1 MDIDSTNLQLM
12 RTKDMWKLNLGIAVI
27 GLTHMAINK
36 EHILCALPG
45 KSEHHLCKIVIEI
58 EIFQ

>member
-12 RTKDMWKLNLGIAVI
+12 RAKDMWKLNLGIAVI

-36 EHILCALPG
+36 EHILCALPR

>member
-12 RTKDMWKLNLGIAVI
+12 RTKDMWNLNLGTAVI
-27 GLTHMAINK
+27 GLTDMAINK

>member
-1 MDIDSTNLQLM
+1 
-12 RTKDMWKLNLGIAVI
+12 MWKLNLGIAVI
-27 GLTHMAINK
+27 GLTHMAINE

-45 KSEHHLCKIVIEI
+45 KSEHHLCKIVTEV

>member
-1 MDIDSTNLQLM
+1 MNLQLM
-12 RTKDMWKLNLGIAVI
+12 RTKDMWNLNLGTAVI